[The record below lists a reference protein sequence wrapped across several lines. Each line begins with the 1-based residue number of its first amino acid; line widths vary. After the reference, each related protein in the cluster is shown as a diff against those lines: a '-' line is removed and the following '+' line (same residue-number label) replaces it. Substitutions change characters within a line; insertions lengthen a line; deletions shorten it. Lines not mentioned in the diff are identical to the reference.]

1 MLRRNYLS
9 SIGVATTMSS
19 PFLSSESAE
28 IFEQTESEI
37 TLDKILSVE
46 TVTRDI
52 AWIKQ
57 TLDNALPRYWEQPS
71 DGIYHIGPDTEYRI
85 PTSHRTVK
93 LYANLFHQQLSQ
105 VYEHNRYDCDNFA
118 FDLRDSFTRMNPFI
132 NSVGVM
138 IDTKNSHAYNVMLV
152 DDEPKQGYG
161 NTYMWEPQSAT
172 EAEYQTDRGVL
183 IL

>member
-1 MLRRNYLS
+1 
-9 SIGVATTMSS
+9 
-19 PFLSSESAE
+19 
-28 IFEQTESEI
+28 
-37 TLDKILSVE
+37 
-46 TVTRDI
+46 
-52 AWIKQ
+52 
-57 TLDNALPRYWEQPS
+57 
-71 DGIYHIGPDTEYRI
+71 
-85 PTSHRTVK
+85 
-93 LYANLFHQQLSQ
+93 
-105 VYEHNRYDCDNFA
+105 
-118 FDLRDSFTRMNPFI
+118 MNPFI